1 MELNE
6 QLIPLR
12 VDARP
17 LSNLGRSF
25 SAWEPGSGSA
35 SSEFLNDVSEGA
47 FVTITGDQKW
57 KDETQLLRDPREPE
71 WSGERRGGGL
81 GLTRRLKVRAESAS
95 PRGRWSWL
103 RVRSVERGVDGNSF
117 HSRAH

>member
-6 QLIPLR
+6 QPIPLR

-47 FVTITGDQKW
+47 FVTITGDQKEGRNPASERSQGTRMERGEEGRW
-57 KDETQLLRDPREPE
+57 AWTDSPAQGSRRERVPKGKVVLAPCE
-71 WSGERRGGGL
+71 ERR
-81 GLTRRLKVRAESAS
+81 A
-95 PRGRWSWL
+95 RG
-103 RVRSVERGVDGNSF
+103 
-117 HSRAH
+117 